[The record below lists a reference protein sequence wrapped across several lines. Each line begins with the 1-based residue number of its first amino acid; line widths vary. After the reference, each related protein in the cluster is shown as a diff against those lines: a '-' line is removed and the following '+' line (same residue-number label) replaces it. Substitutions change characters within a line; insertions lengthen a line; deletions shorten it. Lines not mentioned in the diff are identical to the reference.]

1 MPVNSTHPDYDAALP
16 AWTRARDVMAGEDA
30 IKAAG
35 IRYLS
40 KLDSQTEEEYAA
52 YKSRASFFNATAR
65 TAEVYLGLIFRRPP
79 FIKVPEGQ
87 AALAKAMGEF
97 VNDTDMLGSP
107 LPAYAKSVVNEII
120 TVGRA
125 GTLIDWEDT
134 VENRVYASLY
144 RAEQIINW
152 RVERINGRNM
162 PTMVVLAE
170 ESSQKSEARSQEPE
184 EDEFE
189 HEATEQI
196 RVLKLVPTGASG
208 EAVAAPRAKVLPG
221 RREYECV
228 VEIWRKEQTNM
239 GRGGSLALPGG
250 TKEKEKWKLIET
262 RVPKRLG
269 KPLPMIPFVFH
280 GSQHSLPAIEKLPL
294 ADIIT
299 VNLDHYRLD
308 ADYKHGV
315 HFTALPTAWV
325 SGFDKSATLRI
336 GASTAWV
343 TDTPGATA
351 GFLEFKGQGL
361 ETFERAMNR
370 DERLMAVL
378 GSRLLEDQKKVG
390 ETATAIELRQS
401 GENSILGNIAFNAS
415 ASLTHVLH
423 WAWWWNS
430 TEAMPDDVTD
440 DQVLIVL
447 NTDFST
453 KGLAS
458 QDIQAIVAAWQAGA
472 ISRDT
477 MTDLFRRGEVLPE
490 GRSME
495 EELKLIE
502 GDQRDGGNPQE
513 ATKQTEL
520 PGSPLGRGGAAGK
533 SV

>member
-1 MPVNSTHPDYDAALP
+1 MPVNNTHPDFDTALP
-16 AWTRARDVMAGEDA
+16 GWNRARDVMAGEDA

-40 KLDSQTEEEYAA
+40 KLDSQTEEEYSA

-79 FIKVPEGQ
+79 FIKLPDDSS
-87 AALAKAMGEF
+87 ALAKAMEEF

-152 RVERINGRNM
+152 RVERINGRNV

-170 ESSQKSEARSQEPE
+170 SNVDLATGKTTEN
-184 EDEFE
+184 EDEFV

-196 RVLKLVPTGASG
+196 RVLKLVPAGSSG
-208 EAVAAPRAKVLPG
+208 EPLDAARGPRALPG
-221 RREYECV
+221 KRDYECV
-228 VEIWRKEQTNM
+228 VEIWRSNVDLAKGQKPKV
-239 GRGGSLALPGG
+239 GLPKGSSGKDKWELA
-250 TKEKEKWKLIET
+250 ET
-262 RVPKRLG
+262 RTPKRLG

-401 GENSILGNIAFNAS
+401 GENSILGNIALNVG
-415 ASLTHVLH
+415 ASLTQVMR
-423 WAWWWNS
+423 WAYWWNS
-430 TEAMPDDVTD
+430 TEAMPDDITNE
-440 DQVLIVL
+440 QVLIEL

-458 QDIQAIVAAWQAGA
+458 QDIQAIVGAWQAGA

-477 MTDLFRRGEVLPE
+477 MTELFRRGEVLPE

-495 EELKLIE
+495 EELKLIGE
-502 GDQRDGGNPQE
+502 GAPPT
-513 ATKQTEL
+513 AAKKQVL
-520 PGSPLGRGGAAGK
+520 VVNSQN
-533 SV
+533 

>member
-1 MPVNSTHPDYDAALP
+1 
-16 AWTRARDVMAGEDA
+16 MAGEDA

-87 AALAKAMGEF
+87 AALARAMQEF
-97 VNDTDMLGSP
+97 ANDTDMLGSP
-107 LPAYAKSVVNEII
+107 LATYAKSVVNEII
-120 TVGRA
+120 MVGRA

-152 RVERINGRNM
+152 RVERINGRNVA
-162 PTMVVLAE
+162 TMVALAE
-170 ESSQKSEARSQEPE
+170 MANDSTARQEAEGRHPNRPIADK
-184 EDEFE
+184 DEFE

-196 RVLKLVPTGASG
+196 RVLKLVPAGASG
-208 EAVAAPRAKVLPG
+208 GPPEAARDPRALPG
-221 RREYECV
+221 KREYECV

-250 TKEKEKWKLIET
+250 TKEKEEWKLVET

-280 GSQHSLPAIEKLPL
+280 GAQHSLPAIEKLPL
-294 ADIIT
+294 QDIIT

-361 ETFERAMNR
+361 ETFERAMSR

-490 GRSME
+490 GRTTE
-495 EELKLIE
+495 EEEKLIE
-502 GDQRDGGNPQE
+502 GDQRDGGSPQE
-513 ATKQTEL
+513 ATKKTEM

-533 SV
+533 PE

>member
-1 MPVNSTHPDYDAALP
+1 MPVNNTHPDYDAALP
-16 AWTRARDVMAGEDA
+16 AWTRARDVMAGEDT

-40 KLDSQTEEEYAA
+40 KLDSQTDEEYTA

-79 FIKVPEGQ
+79 FIKVPEGH
-87 AALAKAMGEF
+87 AALAKAMQEF

-107 LPAYAKSVVNEII
+107 LATYAKSVVNEII
-120 TVGRA
+120 MVGRA
-125 GTLIDWEDT
+125 GTLIDWEDMG
-134 VENRVYASLY
+134 ENRVYASLY

-152 RVERINGRNM
+152 RVERINGRNV
-162 PTMVVLAE
+162 PTMVALAE
-170 ESSQKSEARSQEPE
+170 MANDSTAHQEAEGRHPNRPTADK
-184 EDEFE
+184 DEFE
-189 HEATEQI
+189 HASTEQI
-196 RVLKLVPTGASG
+196 RVLKLVPAGTSG
-208 EAVAAPRAKVLPG
+208 ETVAAPRANSLPWK
-221 RREYECV
+221 REYECV
-228 VEIWRKEQTNM
+228 IEIWRTEN
-239 GRGGSLALPGG
+239 
-250 TKEKEKWKLIET
+250 EKNGKQEWKLVET

-280 GSQHSLPAIEKLPL
+280 GSQHSLPSIEKLPL
-294 ADIIT
+294 QDIIT

-361 ETFERAMNR
+361 ETFERAMSR

-440 DQVLIVL
+440 EQVLIVL

-490 GRSME
+490 GRTTE
-495 EELKLIE
+495 EEEKLIAE
-502 GDQRDGGNPQE
+502 DVKPAAAKPQVGGVNDQM
-513 ATKQTEL
+513 
-520 PGSPLGRGGAAGK
+520 
-533 SV
+533 

>member
-1 MPVNSTHPDYDAALP
+1 MPVNNTHPDYDAALP

-40 KLDSQTEEEYAA
+40 KLDSQTDEEYTA

-79 FIKVPEGQ
+79 FIKVPEDSS
-87 AALAKAMGEF
+87 ALAKAMKEF

-107 LPAYAKSVVNEII
+107 LAAYAKSVVNEII

-152 RVERINGRNM
+152 RVERINGRNVA
-162 PTMVVLAE
+162 TMVVLHE
-170 ESSQKSEARSQEPE
+170 EGNGRSEIGDGES
-184 EDEFE
+184 DGFE
-189 HEATEQI
+189 HEAVEQI
-196 RVLKLVPTGASG
+196 RVLKLVPAGASG
-208 EAVAAPRAKVLPG
+208 DAAVVPG
-221 RREYECV
+221 KREYECV
-228 VEIWRKEQTNM
+228 VEIWRKAN
-239 GRGGSLALPGG
+239 
-250 TKEKEKWKLIET
+250 EKNGKQEWKLVET

-294 ADIIT
+294 QDIIT

-361 ETFERAMNR
+361 ETFERAMSR

-490 GRSME
+490 GRTTE
-495 EELKLIE
+495 EEEKLIAE
-502 GDQRDGGNPQE
+502 DSKPAAAKPQ
-513 ATKQTEL
+513 ALT
-520 PGSPLGRGGAAGK
+520 PS
-533 SV
+533 

>member
-1 MPVNSTHPDYDAALP
+1 MPVNNTHPDYDAALP

-40 KLDSQTEEEYAA
+40 KLDSQTDEEYTA

-79 FIKVPEGQ
+79 FIKAPEGQ
-87 AALAKAMGEF
+87 AALAKAMEEF

-152 RVERINGRNM
+152 RVERINGRNV

-170 ESSQKSEARSQEPE
+170 ESSQKSEARSQKSEQ
-184 EDEFE
+184 DEFE
-189 HEATEQI
+189 HEAVEQI
-196 RVLKLVPTGASG
+196 RVLKLVPVQGGNQTATQA
-208 EAVAAPRAKVLPG
+208 EG
-221 RREYECV
+221 RHPNSSTLKREYECV
-228 VEIWRKEQTNM
+228 VEIWRTEN
-239 GRGGSLALPGG
+239 
-250 TKEKEKWKLIET
+250 EKNGKQEWKLVET
-262 RVPKRLG
+262 RTPKRLG

-294 ADIIT
+294 QDIIT

-351 GFLEFKGQGL
+351 GFLEFRGQGL
-361 ETFERAMNR
+361 ETFERAMSR

-440 DQVLIVL
+440 EQVLIVL

-495 EELKLIE
+495 EELKLI
-502 GDQRDGGNPQE
+502 GRQRAAAQTGGN
-513 ATKQTEL
+513 L
-520 PGSPLGRGGAAGK
+520 PPDNRPAAGK
-533 SV
+533 MGGS

>member
-1 MPVNSTHPDYDAALP
+1 MPVNNTHPDYDAALP

-40 KLDSQTEEEYAA
+40 KLDSQTDEEYTA

-87 AALAKAMGEF
+87 TALATAMQEF

-107 LPAYAKSVVNEII
+107 LAAYAKSVVNEII

-152 RVERINGRNM
+152 RVERINGRNV

-170 ESSQKSEARSQEPE
+170 ESSQKAEVRSQKGE

-189 HEATEQI
+189 HASTEQI
-196 RVLKLVPTGASG
+196 RVLKLVPGRSSDGASDG
-208 EAVAAPRAKVLPG
+208 TGGAPVLPG
-221 RREYECV
+221 KRDYECV
-228 VEIWRKEQTNM
+228 VEIWRKEQTNI
-239 GRGGSLALPGG
+239 GRRSSTALPGG
-250 TKEKEKWKLIET
+250 TKEKEKWKLVET

-269 KPLPMIPFVFH
+269 RPLPMIPFVFH
-280 GSQHSLPAIEKLPL
+280 GSQHSLPSIEKLPL

-299 VNLDHYRLD
+299 VNLDHYRLN

-490 GRSME
+490 GRSLE
-495 EELKLIE
+495 EEERLIAKDAVE
-502 GDQRDGGNPQE
+502 ERRLRLDSPAPTPPQ
-513 ATKQTEL
+513 TN
-520 PGSPLGRGGAAGK
+520 AG
-533 SV
+533 